1 MYYSEQKS
9 QYCEPGFS
17 LGRRYIQ
24 IWIGGGEKGTWMIDL
39 NWRFDVNS
47 WFLKY
52 KCICVSMSMCVCIDK
67 VVGIGVDSIDI

>member
-1 MYYSEQKS
+1 MD
-9 QYCEPGFS
+9 
-17 LGRRYIQ
+17 
-24 IWIGGGEKGTWMIDL
+24 GGGEKGTWMIDL

-52 KCICVSMSMCVCIDK
+52 ICVSMSICVCIDK